1 MGGSSACDWL
11 SFPTHPSQTGIL
23 HDLVREGGIS
33 LLQGPSGAAAL
44 STSAQPEFRRGW
56 RWLRSWAVKDGLTVT
71 DQALKSLYDAATV
84 EGESG
89 GLVALLGI
97 LKDEVASAL

>member
-11 SFPTHPSQTGIL
+11 YFPTHPSQTGIL
-23 HDLVREGGIS
+23 HDLVREEGIS
-33 LLQGPSGAAAL
+33 LLQGPSGAATL

-71 DQALKSLYDAATV
+71 DQALKSLYDAAIV

>member
-1 MGGSSACDWL
+1 
-11 SFPTHPSQTGIL
+11 
-23 HDLVREGGIS
+23 
-33 LLQGPSGAAAL
+33 
-44 STSAQPEFRRGW
+44 
-56 RWLRSWAVKDGLTVT
+56 VKDGLTVT
-71 DQALKSLYDAATV
+71 DQALKSLYDAAIV